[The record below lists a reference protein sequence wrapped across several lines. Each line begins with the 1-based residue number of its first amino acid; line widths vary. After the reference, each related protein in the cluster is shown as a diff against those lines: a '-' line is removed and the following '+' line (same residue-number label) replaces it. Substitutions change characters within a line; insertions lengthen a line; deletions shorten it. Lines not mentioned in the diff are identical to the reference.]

1 LFFILIDYYTFA
13 NMKKQW
19 LVVCFLIIPIFVF
32 SQSQPKD
39 VSKKKGFQLFNFSHT
54 KISKNIRKKPFQNAK
69 RKTKYMYPEWSFDVG
84 IGNSNSFTDIGGGKW
99 KGRDLFTDVQMKTT
113 KLDYALLIEYKRV
126 TRMGYVFSM
135 HYTKFSGFDAYSPNT
150 SRYARNNS
158 FTHNIF
164 EFGFYHKI
172 YLLKNIYR
180 NGWNYQEPLQYY
192 AYYGLCT
199 FVNNPVLHDP
209 TGRYEPQKRI
219 SKLQL
224 SIPLGFGIFY
234 TFENH
239 LRIGYDFSWRKT
251 FTDYLDGFTT
261 KFGNRKDSYSF
272 STITIG
278 YALSKNQ
285 YKKRSN
291 DNKKP
296 FKLKVF

>member
-1 LFFILIDYYTFA
+1 
-13 NMKKQW
+13 MKKQY
-19 LVVCFLIIPIFVF
+19 LIICLLIIPIFVF

-39 VSKKKGFQLFNFSHT
+39 VSKKKGFHLFKSNT
-54 KISKNIRKKPFQNAK
+54 TIGRNERKKPFQNAK
-69 RKTKYMYPEWSFDVG
+69 RKTKFMYPEWSFDAG
-84 IGNSNSFTDIGGGKW
+84 MGNSNSFTDVGGKKW
-99 KGRDLFTDVQMKTT
+99 EGRDFFTDVQMKTT
-113 KLDYALLIEYKRV
+113 KLDYALLIEYRRV
-126 TRMGYVFSM
+126 ARMGYVFSM
-135 HYTKFSGFDAYSPNT
+135 HYTRFSGFDAYSPNT

-158 FTHNIF
+158 FTNTIF
-164 EFGFYHKI
+164 EFGFKHKV

-192 AYYGLCT
+192 AYYGLCS

-209 TGRYEPQKRI
+209 TGRYEPQKSY

-224 SIPLGFGIFY
+224 SIPIGIGIFY

-261 KFGNRKDSYSF
+261 KFSDRKDSYSF

-291 DNKKP
+291 DNRKP